1 MHFFISN
8 DLTLAEDQA
17 KAMQHSETEFLI
29 FENISLSLSTLS
41 SKKDRVFSKRCSK
54 KVVCLF

>member
-1 MHFFISN
+1 M
-8 DLTLAEDQA
+8 TLAEDQA